1 MTKHEPNG
9 VLVPEVNGASNA
21 PKGPISTYPKS
32 RISLED
38 RFIDE
43 PRTLRVAV
51 IGAGLAGVIAG
62 ILLPA
67 KVPSIDLVIYEK
79 NEDVV
84 CNFLSL
90 SILLHSINPGYREEH
105 GSKMSTPA

>member
-1 MTKHEPNG
+1 MTKHELNG
-9 VLVPEVNGASNA
+9 VLVPEVNGTSNA

-51 IGAGLAGVIAG
+51 IGAGLAGVTAG

-84 CNFLSL
+84 RNPLSL
-90 SILLHSINPGYREEH
+90 TVLLRYINLAYREEH
-105 GSKMSTPA
+105 GSKMSIPA